1 MFLENFARSCYACAM
16 SDLLE
21 KDLRLWLRNVWLNGK
36 KQAPLVFVEPAKGST
51 IGCADV
57 LLPIHPL
64 LIPVELKLAKKRKSE
79 SFVTVIRPAQKRFH
93 TLLALNGFFSC
104 FLSCYGDHKSFDV
117 WLSHG
122 VFNFD
127 QNNFVVGELPIA
139 KNQSTIKTIE
149 NETLISSILDLM
161 QSHNMRVYETCK
173 RI

>member
-1 MFLENFARSCYACAM
+1 M

-21 KDLRLWLRNVWLNGK
+21 KDLRLWIRNVWLNGNK
-36 KQAPLVFVEPAKGST
+36 SAPLVFVEPAKGSS

-104 FLSCYGDHKSFDV
+104 FLSCYGEFKSFDV
-117 WLSHG
+117 WLSFG
-122 VFNFD
+122 VYDFD
-127 QNNFVVGELPIA
+127 KNNKTPGQILIA
-139 KNQSTIKTIE
+139 SNQSTIKTIARVE
-149 NETLISSILDLM
+149 LIQALRNLM
-161 QSHNMRVYETCK
+161 QRHGTLAHE
-173 RI
+173 